1 MEQITMEPKETPVP
15 PVKRKSRRVW
25 AWILLWVIS
34 IALTASLTFLFAR
47 IGDRSEYGT
56 LFEALRTIRENY
68 YFYDKENDGLVTGAI
83 RGMVNSLGDV
93 YSAYYTAEEYA
104 ELTKSQSGHYTGIG
118 ILLKQLEIGS
128 FVVERVYENSPAEEA
143 GILAGDHLLSI
154 NGTSAQG
161 LDIETFLDAMKT
173 EEGDLNELFL
183 ERDGTE
189 LSVQVA
195 SRQIYAPTVTYRM
208 LMDSIGYLHL
218 SQFHGECVT
227 EIKEAIESLREQGME
242 SLVLDLRGNPGGS
255 LYDACDVADL
265 FLPKG
270 LVITSLRTRNGSSQE
285 FKTEKEGYSFP
296 LAVLING
303 ETGSASELVSGAL
316 QDHGRAK
323 VIGTQSYGKGIVQTY
338 CYLGATGGYIK
349 LTTEAYYTP
358 NGVCIHGVGITPD
371 EVVENPE
378 EASQYYAGRIP
389 QELDEQ
395 LRAAVRTLAKE

>member
-1 MEQITMEPKETPVP
+1 MEQNTMEPKETPVP

-47 IGDRSEYGT
+47 VGDRSEYGT

-143 GILAGDHLLSI
+143 GILAGD
-154 NGTSAQG
+154 
-161 LDIETFLDAMKT
+161 
-173 EEGDLNELFL
+173 ELFL

-208 LMDSIGYLHL
+208 LTDSIGYLHL